1 MEIYDVVIIGAGP
14 CGLACGI
21 EAKKNNLS
29 YIILE
34 KGSIAESIRRYPK
47 NMTFF
52 STSEMIEIGHIP
64 FTSIDMRPTR
74 NEALKYYRKVSEY
87 FDLNLKLFCNVQN
100 VQKSP
105 EFFEIFTSKGEF
117 RAKKIILAIGYY
129 DLPRLLNIPGEDLPH
144 VSHYYDEPYKY
155 AKTKVMVVGG
165 ANSAV
170 ETSLDLF
177 RNGAEVTVVHQF
189 PTLDKTAKYWIVPD
203 LQNRIKKN
211 EVKSYFLH
219 RVIEIKEDIVVIKDL
234 SSGELKEIPA
244 DFVFLMVGY
253 RPDAEFMNKLGI
265 HLEGSFFIP
274 DINPQTFET
283 NVDGIYVAGSVV
295 GGEET
300 AKIFIENGRE
310 HGAYIINDIIKKLK
324 LHFSNT

>member
-1 MEIYDVVIIGAGP
+1 MEIYDVLIIGAGP

-21 EAKKNNLS
+21 EAKKNNLT

-52 STSEMIEIGHIP
+52 STSEMIEIGNIP

-87 FDLNLKLFCNVQN
+87 FDLNLKLFCNVEN
-100 VQKSP
+100 VQRVDDYFYVK
-105 EFFEIFTSKGEF
+105 TSKGDYQ
-117 RAKKIILAIGYY
+117 AKKVILAIGYY
-129 DLPRLLNIPGEDLPH
+129 DLPRNLNIPGEDLPH

-189 PTLDKTAKYWIVPD
+189 AGLDKTAKYWIVPD
-203 LQNRIKKN
+203 LANRIKKN

-219 RVIEIKEDIVVIKDL
+219 RIMEIREEWVVIRDLESGEIKEV
-234 SSGELKEIPA
+234 PA

-253 RPDAEFMNKLGI
+253 RPDADFMQKLGI
-265 HLEGSFFIP
+265 HLEGAFFIP
-274 DINPQTFET
+274 EINPQTFET
-283 NVDGIYVAGSVV
+283 NVEGIYVAGSVV

-310 HGAYIINDIIKKLK
+310 HGALIMEDIKKK
-324 LHFSNT
+324 IQMQFSNT